1 VSRTV
6 RLTMVGV
13 SLAGFAALLAW
24 GVADLPSFGH
34 YPGPYGDLIVKLVQP
49 QRHMA
54 NAVTAVVFDYRGF
67 DTMGEELLL
76 FAAAS
81 ALALLL
87 RETREDEVEDIREP
101 VLSDAIRGGGLLAS
115 IVTLVVGL
123 YVVAHAFITPGGGFQ
138 GGVVLAA
145 SLAFLFLAIEY
156 QRWGKVAHSSIM
168 EPVEAFGA
176 GAYVALGLIALASG
190 LAFLENFMELG
201 VFGRLSSGG
210 SAILLNLAS
219 ALAVAGGFLVIFGE
233 CLQENVGARHGSRTN
248 R

>member
-1 VSRTV
+1 VSRTA
-6 RLTMVGV
+6 RLTMFGI
-13 SLAGFAALLAW
+13 SIAGFAALLAW
-24 GVADLPSFGH
+24 GVADLPPFGH
-34 YPGPYGDLIVKLVQP
+34 YAGPYGDLIVKLVQP
-49 QRHMA
+49 QRHIA
-54 NAVTAVVFDYRGF
+54 NAVTALVFDYRGF

-87 RETREDEVEDIREP
+87 RETREDEVEDVGEP
-101 VLSDAIRGGGLLAS
+101 ILSDAIRGGGLLAS

-123 YVVAHAFITPGGGFQ
+123 NVVSHAFITPGGGFQ

-145 SLAFLFLAIEY
+145 SIAFLFLAIEY
-156 QRWGKVAHSSIM
+156 RRYGKAAHSSIM

-176 GAYVALGLIALASG
+176 GAYVALGVIALASG

-201 VFGRLSSGG
+201 IFARLSSGG
-210 SAILLNLAS
+210 GAILLNFAS

-233 CLQENVGARHGSRTN
+233 CLQENMGARRPGRTK